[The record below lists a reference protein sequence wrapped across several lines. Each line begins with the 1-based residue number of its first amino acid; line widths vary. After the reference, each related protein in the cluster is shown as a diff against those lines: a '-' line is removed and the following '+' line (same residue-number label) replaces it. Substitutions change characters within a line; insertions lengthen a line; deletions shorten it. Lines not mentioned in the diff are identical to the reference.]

1 MLPELMPGPATVTIR
16 PNCNDVANQVNV
28 EDPAAVRDAVVA
40 ILSSR
45 YPIFRF
51 ERVARSFD
59 YIAYLYAGRLPGYR
73 ACDTPYHDLRH
84 VLEITLALARI
95 VDGHDR
101 ACPARDRLGATRAA
115 LGVLVA
121 LFHDTG
127 YLLET
132 NDTLHRNGAELTTV
146 HVTRGAA
153 LMSGY
158 LADIGLGEYAPMAAQ
173 LIQFTGYEVPLAH
186 TQIQI
191 SQPLDRKLGY
201 MIGSADLI
209 GQMSDRLYLE
219 KCRDFL
225 YQEFVVGGLTKRTAA
240 DGSEEVVYGSG
251 TDLLAQ
257 TPRFY
262 ETMVTPRLEN
272 YFAGVHHC
280 VAAHFDGVNHYLTQ
294 IKQHMQ
300 YLGQLITQ
308 GELQQLR
315 RRPVSL
321 SAAF

>member
-1 MLPELMPGPATVTIR
+1 VTIR
-16 PNCNDVANQVNV
+16 LNCNDVANQVNV
-28 EDPAAVRDAVVA
+28 EDPAAVRDAVLA
-40 ILSSR
+40 ILAAR
-45 YPIFRF
+45 YPVFRF
-51 ERVARSFD
+51 ERVARTFD
-59 YIAYLYAGRLPGYR
+59 YIAYLYAGRVPGYR

-84 VLEITLALARI
+84 VLEITLALTRI

-101 ACPARDRLGATRAA
+101 ACASRDRLGAPRAA
-115 LGVLVA
+115 LGILVA

-132 NDTLHRNGAELTTV
+132 SDTQHRNGAELTTV

-153 LMSGY
+153 LMSAY
-158 LADIGLGEYAPMAAQ
+158 LTDIGLGEYAPIAAQ
-173 LIQFTGYEVPLAH
+173 LVQFTGYEVPLAH
-186 TQIQI
+186 TQIQLQ
-191 SQPLDRKLGY
+191 QPLDRKLGY

-225 YQEFVVGGLTKRTAA
+225 YQEFVQGGLTRRTTA
-240 DGSEEVVYGSG
+240 DGREEVVYSSG
-251 TDLLAQ
+251 TDLLTQ

-262 ETMVTPRLEN
+262 EMMVTPRLEK

-280 VAAHFDGVNHYLTQ
+280 VAAHFDGVNHYLAQ

-300 YLGQLITQ
+300 YLGQLISQ
-308 GELQQLR
+308 NELAQLR

-321 SAAF
+321 SAAL